1 MTAESDAK
9 VTALLDKITE
19 ETTRKREDRRE
30 DKWPEYR
37 ETESASRRKEI
48 LVNHYRLAA
57 IRWAKVWLPATAD
70 IELRQVEKLMELFI
84 ERDGGGEGDEE
95 VQHRRIVQGLV
106 NLGNTLSRM
115 LRNIQGSN
123 AAARLAAI
131 EHVRAAIESGEG
143 PATIFE
149 RAEEYRP
156 QVLQDEG
163 IPVDVRD

>member
-1 MTAESDAK
+1 MTAEAEAK
-9 VTALLDKITE
+9 VTALLDNITE
-19 ETTRKREDRRE
+19 VTTKKREDRRE

-37 ETESASRRKEI
+37 ETESTSRRKEI

-70 IELRQVEKLMELFI
+70 LELRQVEKLMELFL
-84 ERDGGGEGDEE
+84 ERMAGGEGDEE
-95 VQHRRIVQGLV
+95 AQHRRTVQGLV
-106 NLGNTLSRM
+106 NLGNTLSLM

-131 EHVRAAIESGEG
+131 DHVRAAIESGQG
-143 PATIFE
+143 PATILE
-149 RAEEYRP
+149 RAEDYRP

-163 IPVDVRD
+163 IPDDVRD

>member
-1 MTAESDAK
+1 MTAELDAK
-9 VTALLDKITE
+9 VTALLDKINE

-70 IELRQVEKLMELFI
+70 MELRQVEKLMELFM
-84 ERDGGGEGDEE
+84 ERTASGEGDEDE
-95 VQHRRIVQGLV
+95 QHRRIVQGLV

-131 EHVRAAIESGEG
+131 EHVRAAVESGEG
-143 PATIFE
+143 PATILE
-149 RAEEYRP
+149 QAEDYRP